1 MFFRIFRRWSDN
13 KETRSVEGCK
23 GNNYNMK
30 NIISYTGSNHSDV
43 LIKLINSAFNL
54 PKQTVYN
61 IELGDETQNNYSI
74 EIDQNSLIYPL
85 FKKVL
90 GLAGGRKKTKK
101 RKNGKKRQTKKN
113 RKKDK
118 TKKNK

>member
-1 MFFRIFRRWSDN
+1 
-13 KETRSVEGCK
+13 
-23 GNNYNMK
+23 YNMK

-101 RKNGKKRQTKKN
+101 RKNGKNGKKIRQIKT
-113 RKKDK
+113 RKKVRQRKTSKKCK